1 MSGRIEKS
9 GKRSKSTEKRLA
21 LAALIDES
29 GVHVM
34 PYGYCKSHY
43 LRCKMLEGV
52 SRCHKCVRRGRSC
65 DNAGAP
71 VSSLSRI
78 ASEQQRLK
86 REEEAAEQKLIEA
99 QQEAS
104 AAMARASEALARL
117 ARLRRQ
123 KASLVTRGAEMV
135 NRELSSLDELEAQ
148 EESDA
153 VVGAQASG
161 ALDVVDWSTVFEAG
175 PMPFDFGSGFRS
187 PGPLAPGS
195 GTPLER

>member
-1 MSGRIEKS
+1 MLIMSGRIEKP
-9 GKRSKSTEKRLA
+9 KRSKSTEKRLA
-21 LAALIDES
+21 LAALIEES
-29 GVHVM
+29 GVSVM
-34 PYGYCKSHY
+34 PCGYCKSHR
-43 LRCKMLEGV
+43 LHCKMLEGV
-52 SRCHKCVRRGRSC
+52 SRCHECVRRGRSC

-71 VSSLSRI
+71 ISSLSRI

-123 KASLVTRGAEMV
+123 KASLVTRGADMV

-148 EESDA
+148 EELDA

-161 ALDVVDWSTVFEAG
+161 AVDVVDWSTVFEAD
-175 PMPFDFGSGFRS
+175 PVSFDWPPAES
-187 PGPLAPGS
+187 PPAPAASSAGAV
-195 GTPLER
+195 